1 MQRTEFFDLFFSTEG
16 RIGRREFWAGSLI
29 LMAVSGVLT
38 YFLYGQEMAW
48 PRIFSIVGVLLIWP
62 TWCVNVKRMQDRG
75 KSGIWAIFY
84 FIPFIGYIWWIFDLW
99 LFAGTQG
106 ANAFGE
112 DPELPATD
120 AIRS

>member
-1 MQRTEFFDLFFSTEG
+1 MQRTDIFDLFFSTDG
-16 RIGRREFWAGSLI
+16 RIGRREFWAGSLM

-48 PRIFSIVGVLLIWP
+48 PGIFSIVGILLIWP
-62 TWCVNVKRMQDRG
+62 TWCVNVKRMQNRG
-75 KSGIWAIFY
+75 KSGIWTIFY

-112 DPELPATD
+112 DPELPAIN